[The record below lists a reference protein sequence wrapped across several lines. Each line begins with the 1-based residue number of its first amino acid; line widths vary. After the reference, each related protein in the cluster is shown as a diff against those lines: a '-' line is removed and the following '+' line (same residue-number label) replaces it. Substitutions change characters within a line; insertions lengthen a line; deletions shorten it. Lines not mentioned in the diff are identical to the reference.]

1 MYFKTK
7 FMKTQNTKYKIQN
20 LNFKV
25 FVIIILSLSAIS
37 SFGQGTTIDDDPK
50 RPRGCYFLSTP
61 AGRTELVD
69 QCVPCALPELMRLV
83 DPPELCADILELKN
97 NYGCCPICWIVI
109 DPQNMTLLV
118 NYLRSIYFGRGWTP
132 VGDNT
137 GLGMFLTSVDTSN
150 VDENGTLKNW
160 GIYIPK
166 SKQFV
171 ISSTEPIKSPLY
183 KDDGTLVSYIIEG
196 AVVNNGRINISN
208 EELHSMILTH
218 LEANP
223 CST

>member
-1 MYFKTK
+1 
-7 FMKTQNTKYKIQN
+7 
-20 LNFKV
+20 
-25 FVIIILSLSAIS
+25 
-37 SFGQGTTIDDDPK
+37 
-50 RPRGCYFLSTP
+50 
-61 AGRTELVD
+61 
-69 QCVPCALPELMRLV
+69 
-83 DPPELCADILELKN
+83 
-97 NYGCCPICWIVI
+97 
-109 DPQNMTLLV
+109 MTLLV

-196 AVVNNGRINISN
+196 TVVNNGRINISN
-208 EELHSMILTH
+208 EELHSNILTH

-223 CST
+223 CSTYGY